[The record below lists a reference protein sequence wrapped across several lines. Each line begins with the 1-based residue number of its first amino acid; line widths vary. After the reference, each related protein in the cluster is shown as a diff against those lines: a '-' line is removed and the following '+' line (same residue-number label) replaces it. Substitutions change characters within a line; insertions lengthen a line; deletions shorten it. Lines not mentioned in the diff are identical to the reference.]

1 MEKNKVNVYHTKATS
16 WYNDVD
22 YYIKGI
28 FEKYSDTLIDW
39 KLATNKN
46 GEFIIWYVVKNTDSA
61 PDEKQ
66 IKI

>member
-1 MEKNKVNVYHTKATS
+1 MEKNKVKVYHTKATS
-16 WYNDVD
+16 WYSDVSD
-22 YYIKGI
+22 YIKDI

-39 KLATNKN
+39 KVAANKN
-46 GEFIIWYVVKNTDSA
+46 GEFIIWYVVRDTNGT